1 MCRRHCLICVAAI
14 AFTTSQSQSHPVSV
28 IWHGPIQGGVLSGVS
43 SETVSFL
50 LPLAA
55 ARDVHLY
62 HHDGFRNASKFV
74 ASLPLHM
81 QRGLRD
87 MRDRN
92 PTMDEVGRSLFRLT
106 RRCVSVSSWDPGYY
120 YMKLLPVLKQ
130 MTMHAMPRASAME
143 RRRRCA
149 VVGRLMFET
158 SLLPRAWIPALREL
172 DEIWVP
178 STFMREIVERD
189 LVEEESLTCSAAAAQ
204 SESCTAP
211 RSAIPVR
218 VLHEPLDTQRW
229 FNPELHD
236 RAAARLHFAEK
247 AGCPHDARIFLSVFK
262 WERRKAMEVLL
273 AAFDAAFANEADHE
287 KVCLLLRTT
296 LPHGVELQR
305 LRSVSAHQPVVAT
318 VPPQP
323 GLNYSSL
330 FAASDCFV
338 LASHGE
344 GWGRTLVEGMA
355 MGLLVIGTDWGGATE
370 FLTARNSLPLPVR
383 SLESAATGGGGVDD
397 VFDRQDSGRWAT
409 IDQRELQARL
419 RRVLEMPAAERLEL
433 MRNARA
439 DATKYDNAAVGKEL
453 LRLLHDVAE
462 PKE

>member
-236 RAAARLHFAEK
+236 RAAARLHYAEK
-247 AGCPHDARIFLSVFK
+247 AGCPHDARIRKTEGDGGAPRGVRRRLR
-262 WERRKAMEVLL
+262 ERGGPRKGML
-273 AAFDAAFANEADHE
+273 AAAHYVAAR
-287 KVCLLLRTT
+287 CGTT
-296 LPHGVELQR
+296 ALAQRERSPTCRCHRPTSAGIELQ
-305 LRSVSAHQPVVAT
+305 QPVC
-318 VPPQP
+318 
-323 GLNYSSL
+323 G
-330 FAASDCFV
+330 
-338 LASHGE
+338 
-344 GWGRTLVEGMA
+344 
-355 MGLLVIGTDWGGATE
+355 I
-370 FLTARNSLPLPVR
+370 
-383 SLESAATGGGGVDD
+383 
-397 VFDRQDSGRWAT
+397 
-409 IDQRELQARL
+409 
-419 RRVLEMPAAERLEL
+419 
-433 MRNARA
+433 
-439 DATKYDNAAVGKEL
+439 
-453 LRLLHDVAE
+453 
-462 PKE
+462 

>member
-1 MCRRHCLICVAAI
+1 
-14 AFTTSQSQSHPVSV
+14 
-28 IWHGPIQGGVLSGVS
+28 
-43 SETVSFL
+43 
-50 LPLAA
+50 
-55 ARDVHLY
+55 
-62 HHDGFRNASKFV
+62 
-74 ASLPLHM
+74 
-81 QRGLRD
+81 
-87 MRDRN
+87 
-92 PTMDEVGRSLFRLT
+92 
-106 RRCVSVSSWDPGYY
+106 
-120 YMKLLPVLKQ
+120 
-130 MTMHAMPRASAME
+130 
-143 RRRRCA
+143 
-149 VVGRLMFET
+149 
-158 SLLPRAWIPALREL
+158 
-172 DEIWVP
+172 
-178 STFMREIVERD
+178 
-189 LVEEESLTCSAAAAQ
+189 
-204 SESCTAP
+204 
-211 RSAIPVR
+211 
-218 VLHEPLDTQRW
+218 
-229 FNPELHD
+229 
-236 RAAARLHFAEK
+236 
-247 AGCPHDARIFLSVFK
+247 
-262 WERRKAMEVLL
+262 MEVLL

-419 RRVLEMPAAERLEL
+419 RRVLEMSAAERLEL

-439 DATKYDNAAVGKEL
+439 DATKYDNAAVGEEL